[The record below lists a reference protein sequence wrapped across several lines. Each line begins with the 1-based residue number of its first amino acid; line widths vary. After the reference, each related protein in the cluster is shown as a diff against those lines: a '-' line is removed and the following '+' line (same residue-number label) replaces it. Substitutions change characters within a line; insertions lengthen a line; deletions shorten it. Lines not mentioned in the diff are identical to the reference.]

1 MDKKTDTNKNT
12 EIISD
17 KINED
22 ISQVE
27 EGTVLPLIA
36 MRGII
41 MFPKMLLHFDVGRD
55 KSILALNEAMKKD
68 RLIMLVGQKDVK
80 VDDPGANDLYKIGV
94 VAEIKQIVKSRT
106 ENLRVVVEGRYR
118 AVVNEYESFS
128 PFINAKV
135 ARMDLNPVRKNQ
147 TAKAEALLRTVKDLF
162 EEYCSLS
169 PRMPNEIIE
178 NIIFEDDVVGISE
191 YVAGNIILPMEDKQ
205 KILAESSPVKRLELL
220 AAILDKENE
229 ILSLE
234 KDIYDKVRDQVDKN
248 QREYYL
254 REQLKAITTELN
266 DGENPTDDA
275 YAFMDEI
282 YKLKLD
288 KAVEEKLINEAE
300 RMLRM
305 SPSSSEYAV
314 SRTYLETCLS
324 LPWNKSTKDKINLQK
339 AQQILDKEHYGMKKV
354 KDRIIELLAVRSR
367 TPDISGQIICLVG
380 PPGVGKTSIAKSVAK
395 TMGREYARMSL
406 GGVRDESD
414 IRGHR
419 KTYVGA
425 MPGRIINS
433 IRQAK
438 SNNALILLDEI
449 DKLGNDFRGDPS
461 SALLEVLDSEQNY
474 AFVDHYIEVPFDLSK
489 ILFIATAN
497 DLSTIPAPLR
507 DRMEIIELSSYTR
520 DEKFNIAKEYLV
532 AKQIKHLGLKASEI
546 KFKDEAL
553 LDLIDYYTRES
564 GVRNLER
571 EIASICRKVTRDIV
585 AGETRRVTVD
595 SKLLIKYLG
604 GHKFKPELI
613 GAKDEIGLVNGL
625 AWTSVGGEM
634 LQVEVA
640 VLKGTG
646 KIELTGQLGDV
657 MKESAMAAVSYIR
670 SCADKYGISPDFY
683 KDNDIHLHVPE
694 GAVPKD
700 GPSAGI
706 TMCTALISA
715 LANIPVK
722 HDVAMTGE
730 ITLRG
735 RVLPIGGLK
744 EKAMAAHRAG
754 IKTIIIPKEN
764 EPDIELIDEVIRKE
778 VNFIAAEH
786 IETVLENALVRT
798 EKQKETKKSKKT
810 KKTDNSQLTYTEE

>member
-1 MDKKTDTNKNT
+1 MDKKTEKLQNN
-12 EIISD
+12 EIIPEE
-17 KINED
+17 INED
-22 ISQVE
+22 ISQTE
-27 EGTVLPLIA
+27 NGKSFPLIA

-41 MFPKMLLHFDVGRD
+41 MFPQMLLHFDVGRD

-68 RLIMLVGQKDVK
+68 RLVMLVGQKDVK
-80 VDDPGANDLYKIGV
+80 EDDPEVKDLYKIGV
-94 VAEIKQIVKSRT
+94 VAEIKQIVKSKT
-106 ENLRVVVEGRYR
+106 ENLRVVVEGKYR
-118 AVVNEYESFS
+118 AVVTEYERFS
-128 PFINAKV
+128 PFIQVKAEPAELKT
-135 ARMDLNPVRKNQ
+135 VRKNQ
-147 TAKAEALLRTVKDLF
+147 TAKAEALLRTVKELF

-169 PRMPNEIIE
+169 PRMPNEIVE
-178 NIIFEDDVVGISE
+178 SIIFDDDIVRIAE
-191 YVAGNIILPMEDKQ
+191 FVAGNISLSMDDKQ
-205 KILAESSPVKRLELL
+205 KILAESNPIKRLEYI
-220 AAILDKENE
+220 ASILDKEND

-266 DGENPTDDA
+266 DGDNPTDDA
-275 YAFMDEI
+275 YEFMDKI
-282 YKLKLD
+282 YSLKLEKD
-288 KAVEEKLINEAE
+288 TEEKLINEAE
-300 RMLRM
+300 RMLHM
-305 SPSSSEYAV
+305 MPSSAEYTV
-314 SRTYLETCLS
+314 SRTYLETCIS
-324 LPWNKSTKDKINLQK
+324 LPWNTSTKDKINLSK
-339 AQQILDKEHYGMKKV
+339 AREILDRDHYGMDKV

-367 TPDISGQIICLVG
+367 TPDITGQIICLVG

-395 TMGREYARMSL
+395 TMGRKYARMSL

-449 DKLGNDFRGDPS
+449 DKLGSDFRGDPS
-461 SALLEVLDSEQNY
+461 AALLEVLDSEQNY

-497 DLSTIPAPLR
+497 DLSAIPGPLR

-520 DEKFNIAKEYLV
+520 DEKLNIAKEHLV
-532 AKQIKHLGLKASEI
+532 SKQIKKIGLKPTEI

-571 EIASICRKVTRDIV
+571 EISSICRKATKDIV
-585 AGETRRVTVD
+585 AGEAKKINVD
-595 SKLLIKYLG
+595 SKTVIKYLG
-604 GHKFKPELI
+604 GHKFRPELI

-657 MKESAMAAVSYIR
+657 MKESAMAAVSYVR
-670 SCADKYGISPDFY
+670 SCAEKYGISPDFY

-700 GPSAGI
+700 GPSAGV

-715 LANIPVK
+715 LGNIPVK

-764 EPDIELIDEVIRKE
+764 ESDIELIDEIIRKE
-778 VNFIAAEH
+778 VTFITAEH
-786 IETVLENALVRT
+786 IETVLENALIKDT
-798 EKQKETKKSKKT
+798 NKT
-810 KKTDNSQLTYTEE
+810 ALEFTEE